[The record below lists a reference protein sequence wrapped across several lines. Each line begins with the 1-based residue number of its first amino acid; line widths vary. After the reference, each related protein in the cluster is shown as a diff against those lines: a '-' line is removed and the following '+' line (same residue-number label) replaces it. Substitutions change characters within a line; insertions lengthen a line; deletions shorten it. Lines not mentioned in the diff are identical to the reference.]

1 MLAAAIAFASA
12 LPTVLRAQEEGVKT
26 NKAEQTEQVVHRIE
40 LINGQ
45 VYEGSI
51 VSRQPETILLRIE
64 GMPDLL
70 IRYDEIEKMERV
82 LREGESAS
90 GPWFQNPN
98 STRYLFAPSA
108 FNLKKGEAYYQ
119 NTLLLLNSFNYGV
132 TDWFSIGGGF
142 EFITTFTSIAGKGPG
157 AAFYIT
163 PKVSFPIA
171 KNLRAGA
178 GVLHVNA
185 PRQLANPNQAGVA
198 YGLVTYGNEDNNIT
212 LGTGAGYSENG
223 WSRRPTVTLSGMYRV
238 RPNVALVTENWFID
252 SEPSQAAESAADAF
266 EQYSAFYSYGV
277 RFFGEKVAVDLAF
290 INNRGFAEQTIIGI
304 PFVNFVVK
312 L

>member
-142 EFITTFTSIAGKGPG
+142 EFVTTFTSIAGNGPG
-157 AAFYIT
+157 ALFYIT
-163 PKVSFPIA
+163 PKVSFPVA
-171 KNLRAGA
+171 KNLRAGVGA
-178 GVLHVNA
+178 LHLSL
-185 PRQLANPNQAGVA
+185 PSFIGSSNQAGVA
-198 YGLVTYGNEDNNIT
+198 YGLVTYGNEDNNLTI
-212 LGTGAGYSENG
+212 GTGAGYSSQG
-223 WSRRPTVTLSGMYRV
+223 WARRPTVTFSGMYRV
-238 RPNVALVTENWFID
+238 RPKVALITENWFID
-252 SEPSQAAESAADAF
+252 GEPSQSAESASEVFD
-266 EQYSAFYSYGV
+266 QYLGFYSYGV
-277 RFFGEKVAVDLAF
+277 RFFGEKLAVDLALV
-290 INNRGFAEQTIIGI
+290 NNRELAEVTIIGI
-304 PFVNFVVK
+304 PYINFVVK